1 MAGII
6 KINLKDIGSSEGQSL
21 TVSLQKCL
29 DPYATCLLV
38 VKSVKTNRS
47 RVKKG
52 TLGGDWK
59 LKSSNDQ
66 KFESRSEAPIMD
78 IRNIKQRSKYNEGDS
93 FGPKKPNLNT
103 LASPMNSQLK
113 EKALSMVGFRAVST
127 SFDRDEFASRFKH
140 LGKRENE
147 DNKTVMT
154 GKWK

>member
-6 KINLKDIGSSEGQSL
+6 KINLKDIGYLEGQSL

-93 FGPKKPNLNT
+93 FGPKKPNLKYFSFSNEQS
-103 LASPMNSQLK
+103 AQGEGVVDGWFSG
-113 EKALSMVGFRAVST
+113 GFN
-127 SFDRDEFASRFKH
+127 F
-140 LGKRENE
+140 L
-147 DNKTVMT
+147 
-154 GKWK
+154 